1 MLYWNQQFNLLA
13 VIIATI
19 ILIQMV
25 LLSWGAQSYYKT
37 PRQASEVTEA
47 VEPTGP
53 NAQTIIAV
61 IS

>member
-1 MLYWNQQFNLLA
+1 
-13 VIIATI
+13 
-19 ILIQMV
+19 MV
-25 LLSWGAQSYYKT
+25 LLSWGAQGYYKT